1 MAKCPIM
8 SYQNSKDYTTNCKTD
23 NCAWWDAN
31 KNMCCIKS
39 MALSMTTN
47 NETAQGH
54 YIPPSSYCNTN
65 AVSDT
70 QVHLKQP
77 AIDTS
82 YISF

>member
-1 MAKCPIM
+1 MTNKWCPIIHNGGSHCM
-8 SYQNSKDYTTNCKTD
+8 EDV
-23 NCAWWDAN
+23 CAWWDEN

-39 MALSMTTN
+39 MATN

-54 YIPPSSYCNTN
+54 YIPPSLYCNTN

-82 YISF
+82 YITL

>member
-31 KNMCCIKS
+31 KNMCCIKT

-65 AVSDT
+65 AVSNT
-70 QVHLKQP
+70 QVHLKPP
-77 AIDTS
+77 AIDKS
-82 YISF
+82 YITL